1 MVALPHCPPVWASV
15 REEHPPQGH
24 PVVRLVVVPE
34 PCLKMLLVVVIIG
47 GNLIII
53 CAHHCLQCPYCCQ
66 LFT

>member
-15 REEHPPQGH
+15 REENPPQGH

-34 PCLKMLLVVVIIG
+34 PLVVVIAIIG

-53 CAHHCLQCPYCCQ
+53 WAHDYHQCPYCGQ
-66 LFT
+66 IFT